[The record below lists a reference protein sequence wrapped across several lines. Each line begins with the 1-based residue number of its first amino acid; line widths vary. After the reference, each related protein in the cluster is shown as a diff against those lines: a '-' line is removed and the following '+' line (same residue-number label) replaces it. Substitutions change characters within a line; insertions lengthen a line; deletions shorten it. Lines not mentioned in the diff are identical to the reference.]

1 MQHSILKLFKGDR
14 VLWMVLMLLS
24 VLSLLIVYS
33 STGALAY
40 RVASGNTL
48 KYLFR
53 QVGFLSAG
61 IALIL
66 FMVNVLPLKLYSKLA
81 WWALLASIAFL
92 VFSVVMRGTQFVSAS
107 GRTLNFWG
115 ITFQPAEMAK
125 IALVLFSAKI
135 LGKRQKTKGDL
146 WEAFK
151 KIIFYTAIVCGLIFI
166 SDFSTSALLFA
177 TIMTMMFCG
186 RIPLKYL
193 FSVVGAGIALIVSIY
208 YTADYLPDSLGR
220 VHTMKGRIER
230 FIDPPPPEASHG
242 ITQADYAKLAI
253 YSGGI
258 IGKGPGHSDVSNYMA
273 AAYNDF
279 IFAIIVEEYG
289 LLGGVAVI
297 MLFLIFFFRGVVI
310 VRRATRTF
318 PAFMVIGLTLVLVF
332 QAMINIGVSSGALP
346 VTGQPLPWISL
357 GGTSLLFTSLAFGL
371 ILSVSHQNQQ
381 NKEVVEQPIMIKAP
395 DEDYEIE
402 NEDKNK

>member
-1 MQHSILKLFKGDR
+1 MDLSLRNIFKGDR
-14 VLWMVLMLLS
+14 VIWVVLMLLS

-40 RVASGNTL
+40 RVASGNTM

-53 QVGFLSAG
+53 QVGFLGAG
-61 IALIL
+61 IAVIV
-66 FMVNVLPLKLYSKLA
+66 FMVNVLPIKIYSKIA
-81 WWALLASIAFL
+81 WWALLASIGFL
-92 VFSVVMRGTQFVSAS
+92 VFSVVMRGTSFVSTS
-107 GRTLNFWG
+107 GRTLNFFG
-115 ITFQPAEMAK
+115 LTFQPAEMAK
-125 IALVLFSAKI
+125 ISLILYVAKI
-135 LGKRQKTKGDL
+135 LGKKQKTKGDL
-146 WEAFK
+146 WDAFK
-151 KIIFYTAIVCGLIFI
+151 KIIAYTAVVCGLIFL

-177 TIMTMMFCG
+177 TIMTMMFTG

-193 FSVVGAGIALIVSIY
+193 FSVVGIGIGLVVLIY
-208 YTADYLPDSLGR
+208 FTADILPAKFAR
-220 VHTMKGRIER
+220 VHTIKGRIER
-230 FIDPPPPEASHG
+230 FVQGDPRSEKG

-258 IGKGPGHSDVSNYMA
+258 FGKGPGHSDVSNYMA

-289 LLGGVAVI
+289 LIGGIAVI
-297 MLFLIFFFRGVVI
+297 GLFLIFFFRGVVI

-318 PAFMVIGLTLVLVF
+318 PAFLVIGLTLVLVY

-371 ILSVSHQNQQ
+371 ILSVSHQNQKNREIEQ
-381 NKEVVEQPIMIKAP
+381 QPIMIKAP

-402 NEDKNK
+402 HETKNK